1 MLSISREVD
10 VDSLKFA
17 QRRSECLTRSFQIS
31 FFICYLADP
40 WRTMGYSQI
49 GSFTNPTLITMS
61 MKSHSKLLLRLDPK
75 VGLMAQ
81 WGLIWQHSNNQ
92 FTFFNVI
99 DNPAS
104 NAQHLFKV
112 NYKDAR
118 TTSVVLVFLFLT
130 LNKFT
135 HCSGISIVDFEQK
148 NTVWEAIFHFCNTIL
163 SDISSV

>member
-10 VDSLKFA
+10 VDSLQFA

-81 WGLIWQHSNNQ
+81 
-92 FTFFNVI
+92 
-99 DNPAS
+99 
-104 NAQHLFKV
+104 
-112 NYKDAR
+112 
-118 TTSVVLVFLFLT
+118 
-130 LNKFT
+130 
-135 HCSGISIVDFEQK
+135 
-148 NTVWEAIFHFCNTIL
+148 
-163 SDISSV
+163 